1 MQCLPGLFA
10 IRVGPGYTYRLY
22 TNKLFESTNI
32 LSPVQNHVI
41 ENKYTYPIVRENYG
55 VNVRKWYDTSDIV
68 TCSWTYTGIEFSVVN
83 SITDQRS
90 RVPLVFFPVTMPT
103 LLPTDSEVLENTGG
117 ETIEISQASLYMP
130 AMLYS
135 YDPFNTREP
144 ASATASVSTSVTT
157 AAMYPAHVKRIII
170 EDAIRKKESC
180 AISYDE
186 ITQENASVTS
196 CGHVFTTEAITRW
209 LSQPTSG
216 KCCPM
221 CKQVCQVS

>member
-22 TNKLFESTNI
+22 TNKLFETANI

-41 ENKYTYPIVRENYG
+41 ENKYSYPIIRENYG
-55 VNVRKWYDTSDIV
+55 ANVRKWYDTDIV
-68 TCSWTYTGIEFSVVN
+68 SCTWSYTGIEFSVLN
-83 SITDQRS
+83 SITGERF
-90 RVPLVFFPVTMPT
+90 RAPLVFFLITMPT
-103 LLPTDSEVLENTGG
+103 LLPTDSEILENTGG
-117 ETIEISQASLYMP
+117 ETIDIYQASTYMP

-135 YDPFNTREP
+135 YDPFNTHRSGH
-144 ASATASVSTSVTT
+144 SAEAEAQIAAPT

-170 EDAIRKKESC
+170 EDAIRKNESC

-196 CGHVFTTEAITRW
+196 CGHVFTTEAIRRW
-209 LSQPTSG
+209 LSQPSSG